1 VGISG
6 TDEIFGQY
14 RLLELIGRGG
24 MGEVYRALDTS
35 RERHVALKLL
45 PVELARDASFAR
57 RFRREAQLA
66 ARLNNPHIVPIHDFG
81 EIDGRLYIDMRLVD
95 GIDLGTAVA
104 RGPLAP
110 DRAADIISQV
120 AGALDDAHKAGLV
133 HRDVKPGNVLLSGDD
148 LSGDDPVFAY
158 LTDFGIAVTRSDTG
172 ETGTGM
178 LIGSWAYLAPERFT
192 SGDVDHRA
200 DIYALGCVLYELLV
214 GDQPFAGDN
223 IESAIAGHLTMPPPR
238 PSAKAAHIP
247 SLFDEVIARSMAKNP
262 DDRYASAGEL
272 GAAAREAA
280 KSSVGTDASPTVLL
294 GPMASSAA
302 PTATE
307 PPTQPA
313 LRPELHPTIGST
325 SDRAGATVFGQPA
338 PGAFAT
344 NTALGPIPNVGR
356 TDRGGKEF
364 DELRLHPP
372 RMGLIQLRTDF
383 RLNNG
388 PLPHDA
394 PIPFLDNQ
402 KVVDDLRHRLR
413 HSAGGAILLTGF
425 NGVGKTTVVRRAL
438 AELHAETAA
447 AESDSLPVIELW
459 ETVARPMTPD
469 ELMMRLIRN
478 LHDTLARGMLLQRL
492 PPSTAH
498 ALTTAYHRTS
508 TTLKSTHQNTTEGTL
523 DIGGEAFG
531 IAGPKVGGKRTRTVG
546 QEHAFLPYTLTEA
559 EHDFLRIVHD
569 LSTASVAQAPPRR
582 RIFGRAPKPWRCRIV
597 VVFDELDKLTADP
610 GGLPC
615 LEELL
620 RQLKN
625 ILTSS
630 NVHFVFV
637 GGAETFQAARI
648 AHARG
653 GNVWDNVFGY
663 QPYLGCLRPGA
674 AHELLQALLID
685 GATGRGSK
693 DLADYLEYRSRGLP
707 RLLLNELGQLIRWDP
722 TYGPHIAIDPP
733 AAASI
738 AFFAAL
744 HRRLGPRWA
753 DAKPLGPLTKQI
765 DNDRR
770 RMATHLVM
778 DWVLARAGAS
788 FTTAD
793 FLADRAEAGTGP
805 DVLPDDQADDLFRQL
820 AACGVLDSS
829 DPVAPDHT
837 LLGPGQPTE
846 VAYQLARAIVTAAN
860 SMNGTPDELGRVGG
874 GRYVLKEELGRGALG
889 RTYRARDTYTSY
901 DVAIKLLD
909 LPELRYDDLA
919 RQRFRRE
926 VDLASRL
933 DHRLLATMYDS
944 IDDEGQL
951 GLIAEY
957 ITGRPLAEI
966 LRHGPLSPP
975 AAARMGYALAD
986 LLTYL
991 DSEGVFRLDLKP
1003 SNIVVRNDGRPVV
1016 VELGLARLAHDHQT
1030 RLTRTGAIVGTPLY
1044 LAPEQLRGEESDI
1057 RSDLYTL
1064 GLLMHEMLTGHPVR
1078 HGNAV
1083 SMIIQAATEQVDVSW
1098 LPCSPQLKHV
1108 LASILESDVNRR
1120 CPEPSA
1126 VAAHLQYVPELG
1138 LAR

>member
-1 VGISG
+1 VAISG

-35 RERHVALKLL
+35 RERDVALKLL

-81 EIDGRLYIDMRLVD
+81 EIDGRLYIDMRLVE

-110 DRAADIISQV
+110 ARAADIISQV

-172 ETGTGM
+172 ELTGTGM

-200 DIYALGCVLYELLV
+200 DIYSLGCVLYELLV
-214 GDQPFAGDN
+214 GDKPFAGDN
-223 IESAIAGHLTMPPPR
+223 IESAIASHLTMPPPR
-238 PSAKAAHIP
+238 PSTKAAHIP
-247 SLFDEVIARSMAKNP
+247 ALFDEVIARSMAKDP
-262 DDRYASAGEL
+262 KQRYASAGEL
-272 GAAAREAA
+272 AAAAREAA
-280 KSSVGTDASPTVLL
+280 KSSSGTDASPTVLL
-294 GPMASSAA
+294 RPLPSAAA
-302 PTATE
+302 PTATAT
-307 PPTQPA
+307 TQPSM
-313 LRPELHPTIGST
+313 RPERQYTTGSASERT
-325 SDRAGATVFGQPA
+325 GATAFGQLA
-338 PGAFAT
+338 GGAFPT
-344 NTALGPIPNVGR
+344 DTSLGSAAGI
-356 TDRGGKEF
+356 GGGSKEL

-372 RMGLIQLRTDF
+372 RMGRIQLRTDF
-383 RLNNG
+383 QLNNG
-388 PLPHDA
+388 PLPHNA
-394 PIPFLDNQ
+394 PIPFLENQ
-402 KVVDDLRHRLR
+402 RIVDDLRHRLR

-438 AELHAETAA
+438 AELRAETAA
-447 AESDSLPVIELW
+447 AASDSLPVIELW

-478 LHDTLARGMLLQRL
+478 LNDTLDRGGLLDRL
-492 PPSTAH
+492 PPGTAHTLSTA
-498 ALTTAYHRTS
+498 YRRTS

-523 DIGGEAFG
+523 NIGGEAFG
-531 IAGPKVGGKRTRTVG
+531 IAGSKVGGKRTRTVG

-559 EHDFLRIVHD
+559 EHDFLRIVND
-569 LSTASVAQAPPRR
+569 LTTTSDTHAPTRR
-582 RIFGRAPKPWRCRIV
+582 WLFARAPKRWTCRIV
-597 VVFDELDKLTADP
+597 VVFDELDKLTTDP
-610 GGLPC
+610 DGLPC

-637 GGAETFQAARI
+637 AGAETLEAARI

-663 QPYLGCLRPGA
+663 QPYLGCLKPGA
-674 AHELLQALLID
+674 AHELLHALVID

-707 RLLLNELGQLIRWDP
+707 RLLLNELGQLVRWDP
-722 TYGPHIAIDPP
+722 EYGPHIAIDPP

-753 DAKPLGPLTKQI
+753 EAQPLGPLTKQI

-778 DWVLARAGAS
+778 DWVLSRAGAS
-788 FTTAD
+788 FTTGD
-793 FLADRAEAGTGP
+793 FLADRADAGTGL
-805 DVLPDDQADDLFRQL
+805 DVLPDDQADELFRQL

-846 VAYQLARAIVTAAN
+846 VAYRLARAIITAAN
-860 SMNGTPDELGRVGG
+860 SMSGTPDELGRVGG

-926 VDLASRL
+926 VNLASRL

-966 LRHGPLSPP
+966 LRHGPLP
-975 AAARMGYALAD
+975 APAVARMGYALAD

-991 DSEGVFRLDLKP
+991 EGEGVFRLDLKP

-1016 VELGLARLAHDHQT
+1016 VELGLARMAHDRQT

-1083 SMIIQAATEQVDVSW
+1083 SMILHAATEHVDVSW

-1120 CPEPSA
+1120 CPEPAA
-1126 VAAHLQYVPELG
+1126 VAAHLQYVPELR